1 MHIRHKKLYSSVRKS
16 TIMSAFDSTNILD
29 RLEKTWKIIFSSH
42 WKTLILPPI
51 LITAIGYTILVILFL
66 WGGMLWYTTYQWIN
80 PLEYGIE
87 QPLRI
92 ISILLFLLAIL
103 VLGTYLYAYFVTYIF
118 IAADLISRW
127 GTPDFKETHEESFHK
142 IWSWFWYMLW
152 YSIIIIWLIVLFIL
166 GYLAI
171 WNTWF
176 LSFPIFLGIL
186 IWVSIAYYIG
196 MPQYILTWKKNFH
209 EFIDIYKM
217 TRGRW
222 WVVFGNIIGM
232 WIIVALTIN
241 IVQAPGMYVFSM
253 LLNELLIVLDNID
266 GSIGFT
272 WVIEVILTLATVSL
286 PIMYLFVVTNLNVI
300 FQMIFFYIMSREIL
314 DDTENASEK
323 LSVT

>member
-1 MHIRHKKLYSSVRKS
+1 MEIIPPPKRSPTSNEEKDIWCESCIQDEISGFIEKKWRNKLHIRRKKLYSSVRKS
-16 TIMSAFDSTNILD
+16 KIMAWFDSTNILD

-66 WGGMLWYTTYQWIN
+66 WGGILWYSTYQWIN

-152 YSIIIIWLIVLFIL
+152 YSIIIIWRH
-166 GYLAI
+166 
-171 WNTWF
+171 
-176 LSFPIFLGIL
+176 SF
-186 IWVSIAYYIG
+186 
-196 MPQYILTWKKNFH
+196 
-209 EFIDIYKM
+209 
-217 TRGRW
+217 
-222 WVVFGNIIGM
+222 
-232 WIIVALTIN
+232 VA
-241 IVQAPGMYVFSM
+241 S
-253 LLNELLIVLDNID
+253 
-266 GSIGFT
+266 
-272 WVIEVILTLATVSL
+272 
-286 PIMYLFVVTNLNVI
+286 
-300 FQMIFFYIMSREIL
+300 
-314 DDTENASEK
+314 
-323 LSVT
+323 